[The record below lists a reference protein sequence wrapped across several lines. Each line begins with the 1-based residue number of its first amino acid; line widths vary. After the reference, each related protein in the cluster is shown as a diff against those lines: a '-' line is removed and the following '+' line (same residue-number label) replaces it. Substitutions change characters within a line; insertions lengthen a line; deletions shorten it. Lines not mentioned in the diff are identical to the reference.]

1 MCLNLYDYQSKAGS
15 YSYGSTYLKTRVTTN
30 QNHTIDSQK
39 QKRKEFKH
47 NTKENHQI
55 TKGKAKRKTLR
66 ICLLLQVDSVG
77 LSKVTSLNPLNPQRL
92 ISITDGKTIWY
103 LLSHLT
109 KRLARARVDT
119 PSFPVCS
126 ISCYFTPLLCLRK
139 GNIVPIFACF
149 MQPRKHTLR

>member
-55 TKGKAKRKTLR
+55 TKGKAKRRRNKQRRTTKSTGK
-66 ICLLLQVDSVG
+66 QG
-77 LSKVTSLNPLNPQRL
+77 LKWQ
-92 ISITDGKTIWY
+92 
-103 LLSHLT
+103 
-109 KRLARARVDT
+109 
-119 PSFPVCS
+119 
-126 ISCYFTPLLCLRK
+126 
-139 GNIVPIFACF
+139 
-149 MQPRKHTLR
+149 